1 MHYGY
6 GYFEEAQL
14 GRVRDLKLWKR
25 LLEILRPFWKPILGA
40 ALLSLGISAAGLAIP
55 YVVRLGV
62 DRYITQDALPLAARV
77 EGLRHLA
84 WVFVGLM
91 AAGFVGN
98 FFQVVLLEWAGQ
110 QVMHGLRQRLFHH
123 VVHLDVAF
131 FNQHPVGKLVTRLTN
146 DIQNMHEAMTS
157 VVVTVFNDFLQLFGI
172 LAILFW
178 MDWRLTA
185 WLCTVIPV
193 VIGVT
198 LWFSRLARESF
209 RDLRTRLARL
219 NAFLQEV
226 LGGLFIIQIFQREKD
241 TATRFEGLNEAHRV
255 AAFRQI
261 HLFGL
266 FMPFIEVVHS
276 SAVALMIWFGGRG
289 IVEGSMSLGT
299 LIAFLSYVRLCF
311 QPLRELSQKYSI
323 VQSAL
328 ASAERIFELL
338 DTPRSMPNPSGA
350 QTLPRVRGELTFDRI
365 SFGYDPDRLVL
376 KDVSFHVNP
385 GETLA
390 VLGATGAGKTTLIHL
405 LERFYEPTAGRILL
419 DGHDLRRLDLTWL
432 RRQIGLVLQDVFLV
446 PGTLRENIC
455 LDLSLDSETLNRI
468 VDHAQLS
475 ALIRRLPEGLNTR
488 IGPGGMD
495 LSAGQKQLLAFAR
508 VLARDPRILIL
519 DEATSNV
526 DSSTERDM
534 EAAMETVLAGRTAI
548 VIAHRLSTVQRATR
562 ILVLEEGRVVEWGR
576 PEDLLQRNG
585 HYARLVQGDS
595 ACVESMENGASGP
608 SHEYS
613 PSK

>member
-25 LLEILRPFWKPILGA
+25 LFAILRPFWKPILGA
-40 ALLSLGISAAGLAIP
+40 ALLSFGLSAAGLAIP
-55 YVVRLGV
+55 YVVRVGV
-62 DRYITQDALPLAARV
+62 DQYITQESLPLATRMQ
-77 EGLRHLA
+77 GLRQLA

-91 AAGFVGN
+91 AFGFVGN

-110 QVMHGLRQRLFHH
+110 QVMHALRQRLFHH

-131 FNQHPVGKLVTRLTN
+131 FNRQPVGKLVTRLTN

-178 MDWRLTA
+178 MDWRLTGL
-185 WLCTVIPV
+185 LCTVIPV
-193 VIGVT
+193 VILVT

-226 LGGLFIIQIFQREKD
+226 LSGLFIIQIFQREKD
-241 TATRFEGLNEAHRV
+241 TATRFDALNEAHRL

-338 DTPRSMPNPSGA
+338 DTPRSVSNAHGSVR
-350 QTLPRVRGELTFDRI
+350 LPHVRGALTFDGI
-365 SFGYDPDRLVL
+365 SFGYDTTRLVL

-405 LERFYEPTAGRILL
+405 LERFYEPSAGRILL
-419 DGHDLRRLDLTWL
+419 DGCDLRRLDLSWL

-446 PGTLRENIC
+446 PGTLEDNIC
-455 LDLSLDSETLNRI
+455 LDLSLDAETLDRI
-468 VDHAQLS
+468 MHHAQLHS
-475 ALIRRLPEGLNTR
+475 VIQRLPEGLNTR
-488 IGPGGMD
+488 IGPGGAD

-508 VLARDPRILIL
+508 VLARDPKILIL

-534 EAAMETVLAGRTAI
+534 NAAMETVLAGRTAI
-548 VIAHRLSTVQRATR
+548 LIAHRLSTVQKANR
-562 ILVLEEGRVVEWGR
+562 ILVLEEGRVVEWGT
-576 PEDLLQRNG
+576 PEELLRRNG
-585 HYARLVQGDS
+585 AYARLVRGDS
-595 ACVESMENGASGP
+595 ACVEAMERGAIGS
-608 SHEYS
+608 SYDFL

>member
-14 GRVRDLKLWKR
+14 GRIRDLKLWKR
-25 LLEILRPFWKPILGA
+25 LLKILRPFWKPILGA
-40 ALLSLGISAAGLAIP
+40 ALLSLLISAAGLIIP
-55 YVVRLGV
+55 YLVRLGV
-62 DRYITQDALPLAARV
+62 DRYITAENLPWTDRWD
-77 EGLRHLA
+77 GLRWLA
-84 WVFVGLM
+84 LVSVGLM
-91 AAGFVGN
+91 LLGFLAN

-110 QVMHGLRQRLFHH
+110 QVMHDLRQRLFHH

-172 LAILFW
+172 LTILFW
-178 MDWRLTA
+178 MDWRLTGM
-185 WLCTVIPV
+185 LCTVIPLMIV
-193 VIGVT
+193 VT
-198 LWFSRLARESF
+198 FLFSRLARESF
-209 RDLRTRLARL
+209 RELRTRLARI

-226 LGGLFIIQIFQREKD
+226 LGGLFIVQLFQREKD
-241 TATRFEGLNEAHRV
+241 TATHFESLNEAHRL

-261 HLFGL
+261 HLFGV

-276 SAVALMIWFGGRG
+276 STVALMIWFGGRS
-289 IVEGSMSLGT
+289 ILNESMTLGT

-338 DTPRSMPNPSGA
+338 DTQKSYPEPSVTK
-350 QTLPRVRGELTFDRI
+350 TLPHVRGALTFEHV
-365 SFGYDPDRLVL
+365 SFSYDSDRLVL
-376 KDVSFHVNP
+376 QDVSFHVDP
-385 GETLA
+385 GATLA
-390 VLGATGAGKTTLIHL
+390 IVGATGAGKTTLIHL
-405 LERFYEPTAGRILL
+405 LERFYEPTQGRILL
-419 DGHDLRRLDLTWL
+419 DGYDVRCLDMRWL
-432 RRQIGLVLQDVFLV
+432 RRQIGLVMQDVFLV
-446 PGTLRENIC
+446 PGTFRENIC
-455 LDLSLDSETLNRI
+455 LDLTLDAKSLDRI
-468 VDHAQLS
+468 VELAQLGS
-475 ALIRRLPEGLNTR
+475 LIRRLPQGLETH

-526 DSSTERDM
+526 DSSTERDI
-534 EAAMETVLAGRTAI
+534 EAAVETVLAGRTAI
-548 VIAHRLSTVQRATR
+548 LIAHRLSTVQRASQ
-562 ILVLEEGRVVEWGR
+562 ILVLENGRVMESGR
-576 PEDLLQRNG
+576 HEDLLRQNG
-585 HYARLVQGDS
+585 YYARFLHSSLVCRS
-595 ACVESMENGASGP
+595 TKENGVFES
-608 SHEYS
+608 SNRFS
-613 PSK
+613 LTK